1 MGLYSTCTPTTEQ
14 LRSSRFQHRQGGVS
28 KLIARP
34 LANDG
39 VRTHVHVEQGRTEVG
54 AGQAYGHLCV
64 GKILLA
70 RREEA
75 AGQQPIHCMAQL
87 STSFCGQ
94 LG

>member
-1 MGLYSTCTPTTEQ
+1 
-14 LRSSRFQHRQGGVS
+14 
-28 KLIARP
+28 
-34 LANDG
+34 
-39 VRTHVHVEQGRTEVG
+39 VG